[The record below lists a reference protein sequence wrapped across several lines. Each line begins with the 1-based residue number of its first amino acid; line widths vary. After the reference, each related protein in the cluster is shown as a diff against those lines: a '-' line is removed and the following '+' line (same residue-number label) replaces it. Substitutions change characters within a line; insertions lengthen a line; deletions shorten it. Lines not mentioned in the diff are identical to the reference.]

1 MRSTTWAA
9 LGLLAAAAA
18 AGKVAAQDAGAT
30 HPMDREAFRT
40 ELGLTDEQVAA
51 IRELRTQQR
60 KDGFKRRSDARA
72 ARVALD
78 LALAAEPIDEAA
90 VAARVKTVADLEA
103 ASARARA
110 ESQLALRRLVT
121 AEQYQKLAQSRSRV
135 FGARAH
141 RGRHGR
147 PPAGEG
153 APSGTEL
160 APKAPPTGP
169 A

>member
-1 MRSTTWAA
+1 MRSTSWAA
-9 LGLLAAAAA
+9 LGLLAAAVV
-18 AGKVAAQDAGAT
+18 AGKVAAQDTGT
-30 HPMDREAFRT
+30 PQRLDRDAFRA

-60 KDGFKRRSDARA
+60 KDEFKRRGDVRA
-72 ARVALD
+72 ARLS
-78 LALAAEPIDEAA
+78 LEQALAAEPIDEAA
-90 VAARVKTVADLEA
+90 VAARVKTLGDLEA

-110 ESQLALRRLVT
+110 ESRLALRRLVT

-141 RGRHGR
+141 RGRHWRR
-147 PPAGEG
+147 PAEPG
-153 APSGTEL
+153 APSGTEA
-160 APKAPPTGP
+160 APKAPPSGP